1 MMLFHHTNAPS
12 ATGKKNHSLNAALRR
27 AFTITELVI
36 VIAVIAILA
45 AVLIPTFTSL
55 VNRANESADI
65 QTVKNLN
72 TILSSNEA
80 MGDRADTIDEALQQ
94 ALDGGYKVENL
105 TPTGDGYDIVWDATN
120 NRFALVD
127 GENKKIYGD
136 ALTPETISGQEYWKI
151 TDDMSKTDSN
161 FSWYLT
167 EDALNSDD
175 GTTETVEITSST
187 NLNLSAY
194 TNLKDVTISD
204 TATGT
209 INLTTNSEDVNIS
222 LGATTASTATVN
234 LYGTAGTIGIQ
245 NQNGTMTGGQYG
257 MNSLHIYGT
266 VDKIF
271 INTGKIIAMPGCSI
285 GTIIATNPIS
295 NNSLSIV
302 LETGCSVNNI
312 GTTNFENLPYGVK
325 KPLQDAI
332 TGDTSSTTIIVD
344 RLLLTNIYTQGIGT
358 ADDPYIITKS
368 SQISSITNMNF
379 GYDYYLNGNT
389 AYFKLGTD
397 IELTARYATVIPSM
411 NLDLAGHTITV
422 KVKDTETVASAFLVQ
437 SGNKLTIEDSV
448 GTGSIIMPTSYEEDG
463 TVGYIFDVIGTSS
476 LNINSGN
483 FVAGMTVAQ
492 GEADSSIVVNGGT
505 FSTLVPYTN
514 NIYYVLNKIDG
525 SAAQIVVNGGRFKN
539 FDPANAKT
547 DPTETSTPVSYLGSG
562 CTSTQ
567 DDSIAGE
574 TWWVVTK

>member
-194 TNLKDVTISD
+194 TDLKDVTISD

-332 TGDTSSTTIIVD
+332 TGDISSTTIIVD

-358 ADDPYIITKS
+358 ADDPYIIIKS

-389 AYFKLGTD
+389 AYFKLGAD
-397 IELTARYATVIPSM
+397 IELIARYATVIPSM

-476 LNINSGN
+476 LTINSGN

>member
-127 GENKKIYGD
+127 GENKKVYGD

-194 TNLKDVTISD
+194 TNLKGVTISD

-476 LNINSGN
+476 LTINSGN